1 MTAELITDSRALT
14 DLCNAL
20 AGSDWLAVDTEFLRE
35 RTYRARLCL
44 VQIANR
50 ELVACIDPLAIDTL
64 DPLIRLLHTTP
75 IVKVLHAARQDLEVF
90 HDIDRRVPTPVFDTQ
105 VAAAYLGHDDQIG
118 YAALVQAVTGTV
130 LAKTETRTDWSKRPL
145 SHAQLEYAAN
155 DVHYLRSV
163 YEALTAE
170 LEARGR
176 LAWVQDD
183 CARLTNTALYAA
195 DPDEAW
201 RRVRGGADLPPPA
214 QQVLRALAVWRERT
228 AQERDRPRAWIVRD
242 EVLFEL
248 ARRLPETQQALA
260 AIPGLDEKTIQ
271 RHGAAILAA
280 VDAGRRAE
288 ALTVWER
295 QAPFDRAQSE
305 QVRRIMVRVRE
316 LAGTHGLAPAVL
328 ATRRDIEKLVRGV
341 DPRNVFPGWRGE
353 LMAPLLAELTAL
365 SPHAASHSD

>member
-1 MTAELITDSRALT
+1 MTAELIADSRALA
-14 DLCNAL
+14 DLCDAL

-50 ELVACIDPLAIDTL
+50 EVVACIDPLAIDQL
-64 DPLIRLLHTTP
+64 DPLIRLLHATP

-90 HDIDRRVPTPVFDTQ
+90 HDLDRRVPTPVFDTQ
-105 VAAAYLGHDDQIG
+105 IAAAYLGHDDQIG

-145 SHAQLEYAAN
+145 SAAQLEYAAN
-155 DVHYLRSV
+155 DVRYLRAV
-163 YEALTAE
+163 YEALSAE

-183 CARLTNTALYAA
+183 CARLTNVALYAA
-195 DPDEAW
+195 DPEEAW
-201 RRVRGGADLPPPA
+201 RRLRGGADLPAVA

-248 ARRLPETQQALA
+248 ARRLPGTPQALA
-260 AIPGLDEKTIQ
+260 AIPGLEEKAMQ
-271 RHGAAILAA
+271 RHGASILAA
-280 VDAGRRAE
+280 IDAGRRAE
-288 ALTVWER
+288 PLAVWER
-295 QAPFDRAQSE
+295 QAPLDRAQSE
-305 QVRRIMVRVRE
+305 QVRRLLGRMRE
-316 LAGTHGLAPAVL
+316 LAAGHGLAPAVL
-328 ATRRDIEKLVRGV
+328 ATRRDMEKLVRGA
-341 DPRNVFPGWRGE
+341 DPRSVFPGWRGE
-353 LMAPLLAELTAL
+353 LLAPLLAEWPAL
-365 SPHAASHSD
+365 PAGTTTHSD